1 MMKMTALN
9 LPDKEHEPLQIFLRH
24 WYCHEHIRCS
34 SHWDLVFYL
43 VRKNIVPLYVELEN
57 N

>member
-1 MMKMTALN
+1 MMKMTAVN
-9 LPDKEHEPLQIFLRH
+9 LPDKEHEPLQIFLGH

-43 VRKNIVPLYVELEN
+43 VSKNVVPIFQN
-57 N
+57 RT